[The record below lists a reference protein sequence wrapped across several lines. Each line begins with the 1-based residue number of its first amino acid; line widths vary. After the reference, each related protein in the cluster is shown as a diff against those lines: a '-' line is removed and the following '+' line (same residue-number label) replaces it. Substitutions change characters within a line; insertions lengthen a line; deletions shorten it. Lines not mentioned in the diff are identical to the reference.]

1 MLTLILVMKHKGKDG
16 NPLTSEITQQWIL
29 MNIFKYLRIMFD
41 AVLVLS
47 LEVLPSFLSP
57 CDDSL
62 VLPIGEKMHVYM
74 GFFR

>member
-1 MLTLILVMKHKGKDG
+1 MILLEV
-16 NPLTSEITQQWIL
+16 
-29 MNIFKYLRIMFD
+29 FKYFRIMFD
-41 AVLVLS
+41 TVMILS

-74 GFFR
+74 GFF